1 MAAIVIT
8 AAKRTAIG
16 AFMGSLKDV
25 SAVDL
30 GVAAVS
36 PILAGLVLEDV
47 ADVIVGN
54 VLQAGQGMNPARQVA
69 LKAGLPVKTPGQTVN
84 RVCGSGLQAVV
95 NAIQGLKAGDGSLY
109 IAGGIESMSRA
120 PFLLPQ
126 VRGGNRFGHAEM
138 VDSILSE
145 GLTDPQLNYAMGITA
160 ENVAARWNIT
170 REQQDCFSLE
180 SQRRAAAAKTEG
192 TFTEELIPV
201 NVPGRKGVTVFLQD
215 EHGRAD
221 TTLEGLAK
229 LRPAFKPDGGTVTAG
244 NSSGLNDGAAM
255 LAVTTEDYAR
265 EHGLPILAEILSYAT
280 VGVEPEL
287 MGIGPASAVPAALS
301 RAALSLSDIDLFEL
315 NEAFAAQ
322 SIAVIR
328 ELQLDESKVNVTG
341 GAIALGH
348 PIGASG
354 ARVLVTLIHALR
366 RKRKALGVASL
377 CIGGGMGIAMVLS
390 AGE

>member
-30 GVAAVS
+30 GVAAIS
-36 PILAGLVLEDV
+36 PILAGLVLEDI

-95 NAIQGLKAGDGSLY
+95 NAIQGLKSGDGRLY

-126 VRGGNRFGHAEM
+126 ARGGNRFGHAEM

-145 GLTDPQLNYAMGITA
+145 GLTDPQLIYAMGVTA
-160 ENVAARWNIT
+160 ENVAARWNVT
-170 REQQDCFSLE
+170 REQQDCFSFE

-192 TFTEELIPV
+192 AFAEELIPV
-201 NVPGRKGVTVFLQD
+201 TVPGRKGVTMFLQD
-215 EHGRAD
+215 EHARAD

-301 RAALSLSDIDLFEL
+301 RAGLSLSDIDLFEL

-328 ELQLDESKVNVTG
+328 ELQLDASKVNVTG

>member
-95 NAIQGLKAGDGSLY
+95 NAIQGLKSGDGSLY

-170 REQQDCFSLE
+170 REQQDCFSFE

-192 TFTEELIPV
+192 AFAEELIPV

-215 EHGRAD
+215 EHARAD
-221 TTLEGLAK
+221 TTLDGLAK
-229 LRPAFKPDGGTVTAG
+229 LRPAFKREGGTVTAG

-255 LAVTTEDYAR
+255 LVVTTEDYAR
-265 EHGLPILAEILSYAT
+265 QHGLPILAEILSYAT
-280 VGVEPEL
+280 VGVEPEM

-301 RAALSLSDIDLFEL
+301 RAALTLSDIDLFEL

-328 ELQLDESKVNVTG
+328 ELQLDAAKVNVTG

>member
-36 PILAGLVLEDV
+36 PILAGLVLEDI

-69 LKAGLPVKTPGQTVN
+69 LKAGLPLKTPGQTIN

-95 NAIQGLKAGDGSLY
+95 NAVQGLKSGDGKLY

-126 VRGGNRFGHAEM
+126 ARAGNRFGHADM

-170 REQQDCFSLE
+170 REQQDCFSFE
-180 SQRRAAAAKTEG
+180 SQRRAAAAKAEG
-192 TFTEELIPV
+192 AFAEELIPV

-215 EHGRAD
+215 EHARAD

-265 EHGLPILAEILSYAT
+265 EHGLPILARILSYAT

-301 RAALSLSDIDLFEL
+301 RAGLSLSDIDLFEL
-315 NEAFAAQ
+315 NEAFSAQ

-328 ELQLDESKVNVTG
+328 ELQLDASKVNITG

-366 RKRKALGVASL
+366 RKGKAHGVASL